1 MTNPAIGR
9 IRSIFFSFCLA
20 MGVLGV
26 GHAYAACNPPPIP
39 TAGQTVTWAKANS
52 PFQVCTDLT
61 IPKGGKVIVEAGVQ
75 IDFQAHTL
83 TVSGTINAQGQTTS
97 HITITAQ
104 DVFPPAITMQGGSL
118 TMAFADVS
126 GQIRGGPG
134 KMTISDSTFTGP
146 NGLIFTLDILLPSL
160 PPAVKLTRCTFAN
173 SSLTITDTYLA
184 LTDSTFTNSVV
195 QALRGY
201 VRLLG
206 TNTVDGQPF
215 SIIRETIQA
224 VQPMLV
230 DGVKASN
237 VSTAGGLSLMGG
249 NFLLGSKNVLQGNLY
264 PVDVEGGLLPSSLI
278 PISGNTNNLIW
289 AHDGGG
295 GPVARWAKLGLPYLV
310 DGYINGGGTLTIDAG
325 VSVLFDPTKT
335 GFAGLNFVSTR
346 RLIANGLP
354 TAPITFDALNAGNP
368 WNGLLFQTNYTE
380 GNRLDYVTIQ
390 NAQFAVSSSDTFME
404 VTNSLLQQNQTA
416 ANSNTFGIVNMSKTR
431 VFSNGIGVQTTPKG
445 SFVLSAS
452 DLLPNWFEGNGI
464 GVSASGSTIP
474 AQNNYWGSPSGPTNP
489 NNPGGQGDR
498 ITGSVTFKPFLTAP
512 PVIAKNPPIVRIV
525 PLGNSWYG
533 IDTITRPPDFVTMPG
548 EKLILRWTV
557 SNSTTVASQRIL
569 LSPETAI
576 FDSSTS
582 SVIVLADNIPASIR
596 SVEVTIPSI
605 KFAATN
611 LPQFL
616 RVIAIDASG
625 QQGWD
630 QTPIVVPTST
640 VTGNIQITSSHVGKT
655 FIGSHA
661 TPREIWS
668 GSSNGGST
676 EGYMFLESDGGLF
689 PTLGGIAL
697 PVVSTDTARQVILS
711 HNNSND
717 LMWFFSPGYFSIRPD
732 PALGLQAP
740 VVGLTSPTPGQSFA
754 GGSTVPIKWTASA
767 QQGLRSF
774 DLQYSTNGGLTWH
787 FITQGLVA
795 SARNFNWHLP
805 ASSGIPDVRVRV
817 IARDQIF
824 QDSSD
829 GSATVFSI
837 TP

>member
-1 MTNPAIGR
+1 MTNPKTRHISF
-9 IRSIFFSFCLA
+9 ILFFMAVGFLA
-20 MGVLGV
+20 TE
-26 GHAYAACNPPPIP
+26 HTYAACNQPQIP
-39 TAGQTVTWAKANS
+39 TAGQTVTWTKAKS
-52 PFQVCTDLT
+52 PFQICTDLT
-61 IPKGGKVIVEAGVQ
+61 IPKGGKVIVEPGVRV
-75 IDFQAHTL
+75 DFQAHTL
-83 TVSGTINAQGQTTS
+83 TVSGTISAQAQSTS
-97 HITITAQ
+97 RITITAQ

-118 TMAFADVS
+118 TMAFADVT

-134 KMTISDSTFTGP
+134 KMTILDSTFTGP
-146 NGLIFTLDILLPSL
+146 NGLILTLDILLPSL
-160 PPAVKLTRCTFAN
+160 PPAVKLTRCTFVN

-184 LTDSTFTNSVV
+184 LTDSTFTNSAV

-237 VSTAGGLSLMGG
+237 VSTAGGLSLSGG
-249 NFLLGSKNVLQGNLY
+249 NFFLGPNNVLQGNLY
-264 PVDVEGGLLPSSLI
+264 PVDVEAGLLPSSVV
-278 PISGNTNNLIW
+278 PGTGNTKNLIW
-289 AHDGGG
+289 AHDGAA
-295 GPVARWAKLGLPYLV
+295 GPVARWPRLGLPYLV
-310 DGYINGGGTLTIDAG
+310 DGYVFGGGTLTIDPG
-325 VSVLFDPTKT
+325 VTVLFDPTKV
-335 GFAGLNFVSTR
+335 GFAGLNFVGTR

-354 TAPITFDALNAGNP
+354 TSPVTFDALNPGVP
-368 WNGLLFQTNYTE
+368 WNGLLFQENYTE
-380 GNRLDYVTIQ
+380 GNRLDYVTVE
-390 NAQFAVSSSDTFME
+390 NAQFAISSADNFLE
-404 VTNSLLQQNQTA
+404 VTNSLLQKNQVA
-416 ANSNTFGIVNMSKTR
+416 ANANTFGFANMSKTR
-431 VFSNGIGVQTTPKG
+431 VFDNGIGVQTTPNG
-445 SFVLSAS
+445 YFVLSAP
-452 DLLPNWFEGNGI
+452 DLLPNWFEGNGT
-464 GVSASGSTIP
+464 GVSASGPTIP
-474 AQNNYWGSPSGPTNP
+474 ALNNYWGSPTGPTNP

-498 ITGSVTFKPFLTAP
+498 ITGFVTFKPFLTAP
-512 PVIAKNPPIVRIV
+512 PVIANNPPIVRIV

-533 IDTITRPPDFVTMPG
+533 IDTITRPPDFVAMPG

-576 FDSSTS
+576 FDASTS
-582 SVIVLADNIPASIR
+582 PVIVLADNIPANVR
-596 SVEVTIPSI
+596 SLEVTIPSI

-630 QTPIVVPTST
+630 QTPIIVPTST
-640 VTGNIQITSSHVGKT
+640 VKGNIQITSSYVGKT

-661 TPREIWS
+661 TPGETWG

-697 PVVSTDTARQVILS
+697 PVVSTDTARQVVLS

-717 LMWFFSPGYFSIRPD
+717 LMWFFSSGYFSIRPD

-740 VVGLTSPTPGQSFA
+740 VMALTSPTPGQSFA

-795 SARNFNWHLP
+795 SARNFSWHLP

>member
-1 MTNPAIGR
+1 MTKPGSRHSSFIL
-9 IRSIFFSFCLA
+9 FFLA
-20 MGVLGV
+20 VGIIGV
-26 GHAYAACNPPPIP
+26 GHAYAACNQPPIP
-39 TAGQTVTWAKANS
+39 TAGQTVTWTKANS

-61 IPKGGKVIVEAGVQ
+61 IPKGGKVVVEPGVRV
-75 IDFQAHTL
+75 DFQAHTL
-83 TVSGTINAQGQTTS
+83 TVSGSMSAQGQATS
-97 HITITAQ
+97 HITFAAQ
-104 DVFPPAITMQGGSL
+104 DVFPPAITMQGGTL
-118 TMAFADVS
+118 TMGFADVT
-126 GQIRGGPG
+126 GQFRGGPG
-134 KMTISDSTFTGP
+134 KMTISDSTFRGS

-160 PPAVKLTRCTFAN
+160 PPVVKITRCSFIN

-184 LTDSTFTNSVV
+184 LTDSTFTNSAV

-224 VQPMLV
+224 IQPMLV
-230 DGVKASN
+230 DGVKANN
-237 VSTAGGLSLMGG
+237 VSTAGGLSLTGG

-264 PVDVEGGLLPSSLI
+264 PVDVEGGLLASSLI
-278 PISGNTNNLIW
+278 PLSGNTKNLIW

-310 DGYINGGGTLTIDAG
+310 DGYINGGGTLTIDPG

-368 WNGLLFQTNYTE
+368 WSGLLFQANYTE

-390 NAQFAVSSSDTFME
+390 NAQFAVSSSDNFME

-445 SFVLSAS
+445 SVVLSAS

-464 GVSASGSTIP
+464 GVSASGPTIP
-474 AQNNYWGSPSGPTNP
+474 AQNNYWGSPTGPTNP
-489 NNPGGQGDR
+489 NNPGGQGDS

-512 PVIAKNPPIVRIV
+512 PDIAKNPPIVRIV

-533 IDTITRPPDFVTMPG
+533 IDTITRPPDFVAVPG

-576 FDSSTS
+576 FDSPTS
-582 SVIVLADNIPASIR
+582 PAMVLADNVPAGTR
-596 SVEVTIPSI
+596 SLEITIPSI
-605 KFAATN
+605 PFAATN

-616 RVIAIDASG
+616 RVIAIDAGG

-630 QTPIVVPTST
+630 QTPIIVPTAT
-640 VTGNIQITSSHVGKT
+640 VTGNIQITSSYVGET
-655 FIGSHA
+655 FMGSHA
-661 TPREIWS
+661 TPIETWT
-668 GSSNGGST
+668 GSSNGSST
-676 EGYMFLESDGGLF
+676 EGYIFLESDGGLF
-689 PTLGGIAL
+689 PTLGAIAL
-697 PVVSTDTARQVILS
+697 PVVSTDTARQVVLS

-717 LMWFFSPGYFSIRPD
+717 LMWFFSAGYFSIRPD
-732 PALGLQAP
+732 PGLGLQAP
-740 VVGLTSPTPGQSFA
+740 VVALTSPTAGQSFT
-754 GGSTVPIKWTASA
+754 GGSTVPIKWTAAA

-774 DLQYSTNGGLTWH
+774 DVQYSTNGGLTWH
-787 FITQGLVA
+787 FITQSLGA
-795 SARNFNWHLP
+795 AARNFNWQLP

-817 IARDQIF
+817 IARDKIF
-824 QDSSD
+824 QDSSE
-829 GSATVFSI
+829 GAATVFSI